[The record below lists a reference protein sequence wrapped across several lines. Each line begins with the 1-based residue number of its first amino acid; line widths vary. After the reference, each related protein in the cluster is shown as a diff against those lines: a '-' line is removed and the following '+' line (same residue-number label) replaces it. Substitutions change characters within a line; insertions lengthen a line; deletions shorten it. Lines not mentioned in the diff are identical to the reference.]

1 MRSVLC
7 LALLCVALPG
17 MLVSQENA
25 RDRGLEVMP
34 GVTFVK
40 LFPGAPLDAP
50 GWEGSEWG
58 GSDELVYSGTGLR
71 FNARCFLPAY
81 PGVAI
86 TIGGGVTWFY
96 DSHTYRVVTSPSD
109 AGVGAQLWREN
120 FTVFPLSVGAQV
132 VYPSQN
138 KESLM
143 LYAGA
148 EGSLNFIDGR
158 IMPGQQI
165 KPGYTVLGG
174 FVVKAIEFGIRYNA
188 FSDLKNLG
196 VHIGLRFPSFAL

>member
-1 MRSVLC
+1 MRSILC
-7 LALLCVALPG
+7 LALLCVALPV
-17 MLVSQENA
+17 MLVSQESA

-50 GWEGSEWG
+50 GWEGS
-58 GSDELVYSGTGLR
+58 DELVYSGTGLR

-86 TIGGGVTWFY
+86 TFGGGVTWFY
-96 DSHTYRVVTSPSD
+96 DSHTYRAITAPSN
-109 AGVGAQLWREN
+109 AGVGEQLRREN
-120 FTVFPLSVGAQV
+120 FTVYPLSVGAQV
-132 VYPSQN
+132 VYPPQN
-138 KESLM
+138 KENLM

-158 IMPGQQI
+158 ILPGQQI
-165 KPGYTVLGG
+165 KPGYTVAGG